1 VTSFF
6 EWCYIDMVDVVENRN
21 HIPLNDKD
29 KSFPK
34 TNGQTTKSNY
44 IFSTPMLKIHS
55 CVSYKRKST

>member
-1 VTSFF
+1 
-6 EWCYIDMVDVVENRN
+6 MVDVVENRN